1 MASDERLTLSL
12 PIDVVRL
19 FDTSVSQAQLKANT
33 FQNSPDD
40 IDLLAGMIEDAENEF
55 RQHTGEKYSI
65 GRKGISGRRE
75 TYEQVTYDVSG
86 HEQFKQSWSGTASNY
101 RATERTKQ
109 LDGERVLPFDPAEGD
124 EAFIYRGLSPTVSD
138 SWEDITAEYG
148 DLWAIRNHVSGR
160 IAISPIELAR
170 SLRGTHNGL
179 GVGRDRL
186 RKVTLAISY
195 RYGGL
200 GGSSNNASATELTV
214 TGGIDATQTDTV
226 AVADGSRFPSDG
238 TKIVLIDREYLEV
251 KPLPETDEIDILNR
265 GVRGTDAAAHD
276 ENARIQYTPPAVRKA
291 VAARAAEQLVVSG
304 RYTDWLPDT
313 EDSVDRD
320 DMLDQFSSIWDGTV
334 TALSG

>member
-1 MASDERLTLSL
+1 MPTDERLTLAL
-12 PIDVVRL
+12 PIDTVRL
-19 FDTSVSQAQLKANT
+19 FDTSVSQAQLDAST
-33 FQNSPDD
+33 FQNSTDD

-65 GRKGISGRRE
+65 GRKGITGRRE

-86 HEQFKQSWSGTASNY
+86 HEQYKRAWTGTAGNY
-101 RATERTKQ
+101 RNTERTKQ
-109 LDGERVLPFDPAEGD
+109 LDGERVLPFDPDEGD
-124 EAFIYRGLSPTVSD
+124 EAYVYRGLSPGVSD

-148 DLWAIRNHVSGR
+148 ETWAIRNHVTGR
-160 IAISPIELAR
+160 IAISPVEIAR
-170 SLRGTHNGL
+170 SLRGNYHGL

-186 RKVTLAISY
+186 RNVTLAISY

-200 GGSSNNASATELTV
+200 GGSSNHASATTLTE
-214 TGGIDATQTDTV
+214 TGGIDDSQTDTV
-226 AVADGSRFPSDG
+226 DVADGARFPSDG

-251 KPLPETDEIDILNR
+251 KALPDTDELQLIDR
-265 GVRGTDAAAHD
+265 GVRGTDAASHED
-276 ENARIQYTPPAVRKA
+276 GARIQYTPPAVRKA

-304 RYTDWLPDT
+304 RYTDWMPDT

-320 DMLDQFSSIWDGTV
+320 DMIDQFSEIWDGTV